1 MTLDEAIIH
10 AEEVAEINENI
21 AYNTDSENWMD
32 IAQCEKC
39 AEEHR
44 QLAEWLKELKQY
56 QWIPVSERLPDLK
69 IEVIYSF
76 YGTVSTGYM
85 TDRDYKGEKTESHWE
100 DLESGVTIEPTHWM
114 PLPPPYEG
122 GETA

>member
-10 AEEVAEINENI
+10 AEDIAEINENI
-21 AYNTDSENWMD
+21 AYNTDQENWMD

-44 QLAEWLKELKQY
+44 QLAEWLKELKQHR
-56 QWIPVSERLPDLK
+56 WIPVSERLPIPPTFCLVTTDGSHGD
-69 IEVIYSF
+69 VIDIAL
-76 YGTVSTGYM
+76 YM
-85 TDRDYKGEKTESHWE
+85 SDGWHKASDV
-100 DLESGVTIEPTHWM
+100 LAWM

-122 GETA
+122 DDEHE